1 MSMFAA
7 FRNGARASLAFALAA
22 AIALPL
28 LPAAAPA
35 AATPLLRGQVVD
47 AKDGAPLPGASVRLL
62 GTRRGAVADARGSFA
77 LAPEPG
83 TTSGRVRVDLVGY
96 DGAEVALDATADGA
110 GAPARIPLTPVAIPI
125 EGAEVR
131 SVTAVAGRAPGAFT
145 DVDRATIVR
154 DHVGQDL
161 PVLLGANVPGTYA
174 YSDAGNG
181 IGYSYLKI
189 RGFGQRR
196 IGVTINGIPL
206 NDPESREV
214 YWIDHP
220 DLAVSAQSI
229 QVQRGVGSSV
239 YGTTALG
246 GSVDVE
252 TIPFR
257 NDREFVLEAGGGSF
271 DTRRFSIQAASGLL
285 DGTWSLNTRLSR
297 ILTDGYREQSGSDL
311 WSYFAGLT
319 RVGKSAVTRLNLY
332 GGPEE
337 THLAYLGVPRP
348 YLDGAVTGDEDR
360 DRRFNPLTYPGE
372 RDRFFEPHYEL
383 LHDWKI
389 SPAVSLS
396 NALFYFQGT
405 GWYDEFREGR
415 DLREYGYP
423 DSIVTDIVRRR
434 NVKNLQVG
442 WVPRARWAPGGAWSF
457 EGGLDLRYHEGE
469 HWGELLWAATQPPD
483 ATPDRV
489 YYSYLGK
496 VTNTSGFVRAAW
508 QARPDLV
515 VRGDLA
521 LHRQEYRLTDDVFNG
536 YNFDEDYVFLMPRL
550 GASWMA
556 REELEVYGSWSRGE
570 AEPIFRELYDPESA
584 GSTPGFAMLD
594 PATGTLSDPLIDPE
608 RVDDFALGVR
618 ARGGWGEATLGGY
631 WMKFVDEIVY
641 NGRIDDNGNPI
652 TGNAARSRHAGIEGS
667 FTVRPA
673 RRLEL
678 SGNFH
683 VADDRFDEYLE
694 YFDATTT
701 TDYSGNRIAGFPG
714 WAARAR
720 AQWNVGTGA
729 LDVAVDHAG
738 RQYLDNTENER
749 KNPALRDDP
758 SWEDR
763 TIEPWT
769 SVNAGARWT
778 FPGALG
784 GRALELDVRVNNI
797 FDARYETA
805 GYVDYPAPAY
815 APTPVW
821 IPAATRNV
829 FAGVKARF

>member
-1 MSMFAA
+1 MHIHPVRRVGALVLAA
-7 FRNGARASLAFALAA
+7 IVIASIPLLVHSSPALAQ
-22 AIALPL
+22 
-28 LPAAAPA
+28 AAAPSR
-35 AATPLLRGQVVD
+35 LHGQVVD
-47 AKDGAPLPGASVRLL
+47 TTTGIPLSGASVRLV
-62 GTRRGAVADARGSFA
+62 GTRRGAVTDARGFFA
-77 LAPEPG
+77 LPPEPG
-83 TTSGRVRVDLVGY
+83 ATRGRVRVDMVGY
-96 DGAEVALDATADGA
+96 DAVELEMVA
-110 GAPARIPLTPVAIPI
+110 GAPDAITRIPLSAVAIPI

-131 SVTAVAGRAPGAFT
+131 SIIAATGTAPGAFS

-154 DHVGQDL
+154 DHRGQDL
-161 PVLLGANVPGTYA
+161 PMLLGANVPGTYA

-206 NDPESREV
+206 NDPQSREV

-220 DLAVSAQSI
+220 DLAMSAQSI

-257 NDREFVLEAGGGSF
+257 NDPELVLEAGGGSF
-271 DTRRFSIQAASGLL
+271 GTQRFSIQAASGLL
-285 DGTWSLNTRLSR
+285 DEAWSVNTRLSR
-297 ILTDGYREQSGSDL
+297 IRTDGYRESSWSDL
-311 WSYFAGLT
+311 WSYFLGVAH
-319 RVGKSAVTRLNLY
+319 VGTSAVTRLNLY
-332 GGPEE
+332 GGPER
-337 THLAYLGVPRP
+337 THLSYLGVPRP
-348 YLDGAVTGDEDR
+348 YLDGAVTGDADR
-360 DRRFNPLTYPGE
+360 DRRFNPLTYDGE
-372 RDRFFEPHYEL
+372 RDEFFEPHYEL
-383 LHDWKI
+383 LHDWKV
-389 SPAVSLS
+389 SPTVSLS

-405 GWYDEFREGR
+405 GFYDEFRTGR
-415 DLREYGYP
+415 DLRDYGYP

-434 NVKNLQVG
+434 NAKNLQVG

-457 EGGLDLRYHEGE
+457 ETGLDLRYHEGE
-469 HWGELLWAATQPPD
+469 RWGELQWAATQPPNP
-483 ATPDRV
+483 TPDHV
-489 YYSYLGK
+489 YYAYVGK

-508 QARPDLV
+508 QARPDVV

-521 LHRQEYRLTDDVFNG
+521 LHRQEYRLTDDAFRG
-536 YNFDEDYVFLMPRL
+536 YNFDEDYVFLMPRV
-550 GASWMA
+550 GATWKPRA
-556 REELEVYGSWSRGE
+556 DTELYASWSRGE
-570 AEPIFRELYDPESA
+570 AEPIFRELYDPENA
-584 GSTPGFAMLD
+584 GTPPGFAALD

-608 RVDDFALGVR
+608 RVDDLELGVR
-618 ARGGWGEATLGGY
+618 VANPRGEATLGLY

-667 FTVRPA
+667 FTLRPA

-678 SGNFH
+678 GGNFH

-701 TDYSGNRIAGFPG
+701 TDYSGNRIAGFPE
-714 WAARAR
+714 WAARGR
-720 AQWNVGTGA
+720 AQLGVGAGS
-729 LDVAVDHAG
+729 LDVAIDHAG
-738 RQYLDNTENER
+738 RQSLDNTENER

-758 SWEDR
+758 TWEDR

-769 SVNAGARWT
+769 AVSIGGRWT

-784 GRALELDVRVNNI
+784 GRALELDVRVHNV
-797 FDARYETA
+797 FDERYETA
-805 GYVDYPAPAY
+805 GYVDYPAPAFT
-815 APTPVW
+815 PTPVW

-829 FAGVKARF
+829 YAGVKAKF